1 MTTVRT
7 LVLGG
12 LLVAAAA
19 AETLEDRIRLA
30 EKAVE
35 ELEERRELADT
46 LGRLDS
52 QLERLE
58 QEESDLQEELRTIR
72 AEVAS
77 VRAAKRAAAVASR
90 REAAVGSSVEVL
102 ETRGGD
108 YRDVTILKVS
118 DIGLHIRHASGVAR
132 VGFDELS
139 GELQEKYG
147 YDPELAQQQLEEE
160 QERQRVM
167 AEAMDAELAEAAEAE
182 EKKRSAT
189 RASSAGGS
197 AGATGNAVHVRPQGR
212 LSCRVVNNG
221 GNRSIEITVVSNCP
235 AKITVRPTPNERGS
249 RIFSVPGGDPVT
261 RVVRLRRNG
270 PHRVTLEAASGELLD
285 TAG

>member
-1 MTTVRT
+1 MTAMRS
-7 LVLGG
+7 LLLGG
-12 LLVAAAA
+12 LFVSAVAAD
-19 AETLEDRIRLA
+19 TLEDRIRVA
-30 EKAVE
+30 EDAVR

-58 QEESDLQEELRTIR
+58 EEESGLQEELKTIR
-72 AEVAS
+72 DELNG
-77 VRAAKRAAAVASR
+77 VRAAKRAAVVAGR
-90 REAAVGSSVEVL
+90 REAAVGSSAELL
-102 ETRGGD
+102 ETSGGD
-108 YRDVTILKVS
+108 YRDVTILEVS

-132 VGFDELS
+132 VGFDELA

-147 YDPELAQQQLEEE
+147 YDPELAKQQLEEE
-160 QERQRVM
+160 QERQRLM
-167 AEAMDAELAEAAEAE
+167 TEALDAEVAEAAEAA
-182 EKKRSAT
+182 EKKS
-189 RASSAGGS
+189 SSAKASNAGG
-197 AGATGNAVHVRPQGR
+197 AGNGVHVRPQGR

-249 RIFSVPGGDPVT
+249 RIFSVPGGEPVT

-270 PHRVTLEAASGELLD
+270 PHRVTLEASSGELLD